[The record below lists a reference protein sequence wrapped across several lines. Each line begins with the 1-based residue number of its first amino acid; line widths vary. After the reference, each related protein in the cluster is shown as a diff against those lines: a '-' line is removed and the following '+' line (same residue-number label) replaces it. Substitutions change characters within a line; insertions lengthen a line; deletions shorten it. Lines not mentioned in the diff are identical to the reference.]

1 VLGRQTARA
10 GWPLGAMSA
19 LLVVVA
25 VASRRPLSGR
35 GGGGAAVLR
44 APLAVF
50 VLLALIAGM
59 FLVVML
65 LLTLPTLGRRN
76 PDELAPH
83 LPPIPAW
90 RTLPVIALVLALALG
105 IVFAIGVLHG
115 GRIHPR
121 VTGGARGV
129 PLAPTVPHVSRPS
142 SGFGL
147 SPVPIIAGV
156 GSVLVLVVCAAAALT
171 RGRQRR
177 FPPPIRADRRRA
189 VASAIDESLAD
200 LASSADA
207 RAAVIRAYL
216 RMEAVLSHADLP
228 RRAFEAPREYL
239 ARAAH
244 LLGSDAAS
252 AERLTGLFEEARF
265 SSHEIRA
272 SMRDDALAAL
282 ARLRAHVGVDA

>member
-1 VLGRQTARA
+1 MLA
-10 GWPLGAMSA
+10 
-19 LLVVVA
+19 VVA

-44 APLAVF
+44 TPLAA
-50 VLLALIAGM
+50 LMMLALVAGV
-59 FLVVML
+59 FLLVVL

-76 PDELAPH
+76 PDELVPR

-90 RTLPVIALVLALALG
+90 RALPVLPIVLALALG

-115 GRIHPR
+115 GQIHPR
-121 VTGGARGV
+121 ATGGGRGV
-129 PLAPTVPHVSRPS
+129 PSAPALPHINRPS

-147 SPVPIIAGV
+147 SPVPIIAGI
-156 GSVLVLVVCAAAALT
+156 GSALLLVACAGAALT
-171 RGRQRR
+171 LGRHRR
-177 FPPPIRADRRRA
+177 FPPHARAEGRA

-200 LASSADA
+200 LESSADA
-207 RAAVIRAYL
+207 RAAVISAYL

-228 RRAFEAPREYL
+228 RRASEAPREYL
-239 ARAAH
+239 ARAAQ

-282 ARLRAHVGVDA
+282 ARLRAHVGM